1 MAGNLRR
8 VTKLMMQMEARIT
21 RSVWIN
27 RLSAM
32 GAPMDVTV
40 TFIVS
45 QFLGAMIGRQ
55 FLKNVSI

>member
-32 GAPMDVTV
+32 GASMHVTV

-45 QFLGAMIGRQ
+45 QFLGA
-55 FLKNVSI
+55 